1 MEPAAVEDRCHSA
14 WTTERTAG
22 YAMAIVEP
30 AARAA
35 HRPTSQSV
43 SPRTRPCR
51 DVSVY
56 LTPGPGRVTT
66 RTGRDARGSSRSG
79 KVIARDVQ
87 MDVVA
92 RFRLEGDLARAEE
105 HHGVDLGE
113 ALHERGHLRGDHG
126 QSGHAERAAHFAGR
140 DHEQR
145 PSPRPAE
152 HAPGPVVDGNLG
164 QAEELLIALGR
175 LLRVATA
182 DDEPLE
188 AHGRVRMLGGR
199 RRGGQLHENARARGR
214 TEKGDAPGQPLARR
228 LVDQGDTPRLEA
240 REIALDIGRLEAH
253 VMEPFAA
260 LGEEAGHPALR
271 ARGLEELDLAVAG
284 RQQRRPHALV
294 RDLRLAQE
302 GQPERVAPEA
312 IRPREALDHDADVV
326 DLLDHALSHPIRPS
340 EDYVSMTT

>member
-51 DVSVY
+51 DVSAY

-113 ALHERGHLRGDHG
+113 TLHECRHLRSDHG
-126 QSGHAERAAHFAGR
+126 EGGHAEGTAHLARRHHEERPAAC
-140 DHEQR
+140 
-145 PSPRPAE
+145 PAE
-152 HAPGPVVDGNLG
+152 HAPRPVVDGDFG

-175 LLRVATA
+175 FLRVATA

-188 AHGRVRMLGGR
+188 AHGRVRMLGSGR
-199 RRGGQLHENARARGR
+199 WRGELDEDTGARGR
-214 TEKGDAPGQPLARR
+214 MEEGDATGQPRARR
-228 LVDQGDTPRLEA
+228 LVDEGSASRLEVG
-240 REIALDIGRLEAH
+240 EHALDVGRLEAN
-253 VMEPFAA
+253 VMEPFAP
-260 LGEEAGHPALR
+260 LGEEPGHAALR
-271 ARGLEELDLAVAG
+271 VRGLEELDLAVAG
-284 RQQRRPHALV
+284 REQRRAHALV
-294 RDLRLAQE
+294 RDLSLAQKR
-302 GQPERVAPEA
+302 QPERIPPES
-312 IRPREALDHDADVV
+312 IRPREVLDHDAD
-326 DLLDHALSHPIRPS
+326 RS
-340 EDYVSMTT
+340 EEHTS